1 MTGAVIVNADDYA
14 MDDRVD
20 AAILDLG
27 ERGVV
32 TATSAMTLS
41 PTWPEAAERLKDA
54 PLSCGL
60 HLDFTSPF
68 TGGEFARQSITG
80 MTIRTH
86 AGALN
91 KRKTKREIHRQF
103 ALFEARMKEPP
114 SFVDGHQHAHHLPGV
129 AEALVAALN
138 ERYGAEAGRVGL
150 RICVSR
156 RWRGVKASI
165 IGRTGAFRLAALAAG
180 PGHATNT
187 DFAGVYDFNE
197 DAKLDALWES
207 WLSGVEGGAPLV
219 MCHVAER
226 GDHDG
231 SDAIRGARYREY
243 DWLRSEAFAALFSQR
258 LSKRPAHWPRA

>member
-1 MTGAVIVNADDYA
+1 MTGPVIVNADDYA
-14 MDDRVD
+14 MDEGVD

-27 ERGVV
+27 RRGVV
-32 TATSAMTLS
+32 TATSAMVLS
-41 PTWPEAAERLKDA
+41 PAWPEAAGRLKDA
-54 PLSCGL
+54 PLSRGL

-86 AGALN
+86 AGAVD
-91 KRKTKREIHRQF
+91 KTKARREIHRQLS
-103 ALFEARMKEPP
+103 LFEAGMKAPP
-114 SFVDGHQHAHHLPGV
+114 DFVDGHQHAHHLPGV
-129 AEALVAALN
+129 AEALVAALG
-138 ERYGAEAGRVGL
+138 ERYGAEAGRIGL

-156 RWRGVKASI
+156 RWRGMKAFI

-197 DAKLDALWES
+197 DAKLDALWEG
-207 WLSGVEGGAPLV
+207 WLSSVEGGAPLV

-231 SDAIRGARYREY
+231 GDPIRGARYREY
-243 DWLRSEAFAALFSQR
+243 DWLRSEAFTKLFSQR
-258 LSKRPAHWPRA
+258 FSKTPGRWPQA